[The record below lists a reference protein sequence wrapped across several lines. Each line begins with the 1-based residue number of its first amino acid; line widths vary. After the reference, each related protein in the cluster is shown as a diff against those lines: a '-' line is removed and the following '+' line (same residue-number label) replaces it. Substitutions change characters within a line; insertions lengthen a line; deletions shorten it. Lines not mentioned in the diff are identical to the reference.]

1 MSSRT
6 GVRELWRN
14 RDFAILWSG
23 EAVSELGSAMSML
36 VLPLIGYAIT
46 GSTAQAGLATS
57 AVLLGGVVAGLPAGV
72 LVDRWARRRVLLA
85 ASLAGATVY
94 GSLAAAALAD
104 HLTLT
109 HLVVAGFLGGV
120 AESFFAPA
128 TSAAIRKIVPR
139 EQLPVAFSQLEA
151 RRHAAQLAGSP
162 LGGALY
168 SISRG
173 LPFLVDAVSYSVV
186 ALAITRL
193 HTPLP
198 APDRDAE
205 ARGFLAD
212 IREGLGFVWK
222 EPVIRAIMLWG
233 GAINF
238 SVGLV
243 LVTVTLRLV
252 RAGVHPAAIGA
263 VDAIAVAAALVGAM
277 VTPWILSR
285 ARTGAMTIAT
295 GLLLAVVV
303 IPIAWTSNVVIIGAL
318 LAVGFFLLPA
328 NNSGISAYMV
338 SVVPDRLQGR
348 VHSAGGFIANGV
360 IPIAPVLAG
369 VLIGVAGGRT
379 ATLIGAA
386 FVALSLL
393 PLVSSSAIRG
403 LGRPDSWA
411 ASVGDGP

>member
-1 MSSRT
+1 LASRT
-6 GVRELWRN
+6 GVTELWHN

-23 EAVSELGSAMSML
+23 EAVSEFGSAMSML

-85 ASLAGATVY
+85 ASLAGALFY
-94 GSLAAAALAD
+94 GSLAMAALAD
-104 HLTLT
+104 HLTLA
-109 HLVVAGFLGGV
+109 HLILAGFLGGA
-120 AESFFAPA
+120 AESFFSPA
-128 TSAAIRKIVPR
+128 TSAAIRKIVPA
-139 EQLPVAFSQLEA
+139 EQLPVAFSQLQA
-151 RRHAAQLAGSP
+151 RRHAAALAGPP

-168 SISRG
+168 AVSRG

-186 ALAITRL
+186 ALAITRIR
-193 HTPLP
+193 TPLP
-198 APDRDAE
+198 PPERDAE
-205 ARGFLAD
+205 APGFLAE

-222 EPVIRAIMLWG
+222 QPVIRAIMLWG

-263 VDAIAVAAALVGAM
+263 VDAIAAAAALVGAL
-277 VTPWILSR
+277 VAPWILSR

-295 GLLLAVVV
+295 GLLLAIVVV
-303 IPIAWTSNVVIIGAL
+303 PIAWTDNVVIIGAL

-328 NNSGISAYMV
+328 NNSGISAYFV

-348 VHSAGGFIANGV
+348 ANSASGFIANGV

-369 VLIGVAGGRT
+369 VLVGAAGGRT

-386 FVALSLL
+386 CVALSLL
-393 PLVSSSAIRG
+393 PLVSSTAVRG

-411 ASVGDGP
+411 SSVGGGP

>member
-1 MSSRT
+1 
-6 GVRELWRN
+6 
-14 RDFAILWSG
+14 
-23 EAVSELGSAMSML
+23 
-36 VLPLIGYAIT
+36 
-46 GSTAQAGLATS
+46 ST
-57 AVLLGGVVAGLPAGV
+57 
-72 LVDRWARRRVLLA
+72 
-85 ASLAGATVY
+85 
-94 GSLAAAALAD
+94 
-104 HLTLT
+104 
-109 HLVVAGFLGGV
+109 
-120 AESFFAPA
+120 E

-139 EQLPVAFSQLEA
+139 EQLPFSFSQMA
-151 RRHAAQLAGSP
+151 SRRHAAQLAGSP

-168 SISRG
+168 SVSRG

-193 HTPLP
+193 RTPLP
-198 APDRDAE
+198 APERGAE
-205 ARGFLAD
+205 GRGFLAD
-212 IREGLGFVWK
+212 IREGLGFVWR

-277 VTPWILSR
+277 VAPWILSR

-295 GLLLAVVV
+295 GLLLAIVVV
-303 IPIAWTSNVVIIGAL
+303 PIAWTNNVVLIGAL

-348 VHSAGGFIANGV
+348 VYSASGFIANGV
-360 IPIAPVLAG
+360 VPLAPVLAG

-379 ATLIGAA
+379 ATLIGAG

-403 LGRPDSWA
+403 LGRPASWST
-411 ASVGDGP
+411 SVGGGP

>member
-1 MSSRT
+1 MASRSR
-6 GVRELWRN
+6 VRELWHN

-46 GSTAQAGLATS
+46 GSTAQAGLATTG
-57 AVLLGGVVAGLPAGV
+57 VLLGGVIAGLPAGV
-72 LVDRWARRRVLLA
+72 LVDRWARRRVLFG
-85 ASLAGATVY
+85 ASLAGALLY

-104 HLTLT
+104 HLTLA
-109 HLVVAGFLGGV
+109 HLVVAGFLGGA
-120 AESFFAPA
+120 AESFFSPA
-128 TSAAIRKIVPR
+128 TSAAIRKIVPQ
-139 EQLPVAFSQLEA
+139 EQLPVAFSQLQA
-151 RRHAAQLAGSP
+151 RHHAAQLAGSP

-168 SISRG
+168 AVSRG

-186 ALAITRL
+186 ALAVTRL
-193 HTPLP
+193 RTPLP
-198 APDRDAE
+198 APERNAE
-205 ARGFLAD
+205 ARGFFAD
-212 IREGLGFVWK
+212 IHEGLGFVWR

-263 VDAIAVAAALVGAM
+263 VDSIAVGSALIGAM
-277 VTPWILSR
+277 VAPWILSR
-285 ARTGAMTIAT
+285 VRTGAMTIVT

-303 IPIAWTSNVVIIGAL
+303 VPIAWTNSVVVIGAL

-328 NNSGISAYMV
+328 NNSGISAYFV

-348 VHSAGGFIANGV
+348 VNSASGFIANGV
-360 IPIAPVLAG
+360 VPIAPVLAG
-369 VLIGVAGGRT
+369 VLIAVTGGRT
-379 ATLIGAA
+379 ATLIGAG

-393 PLVSSSAIRG
+393 PLVLSPAVRG

-411 ASVGDGP
+411 SSVGGGP